1 MVRKPQRGRAGASST
16 AAKRKATQKQSNG
29 KMQEKSMRDLLLEA
43 GFKVPEPRGDG
54 FIIGSGDPIRTRPRS
69 KSGA

>member
-1 MVRKPQRGRAGASST
+1 MEPKSQREQAGASSS

-43 GFKVPEPRGDG
+43 GFKVPQPRGDG
-54 FIIGSGDPIRTRPRS
+54 FVIGSGGPIRTRPRS